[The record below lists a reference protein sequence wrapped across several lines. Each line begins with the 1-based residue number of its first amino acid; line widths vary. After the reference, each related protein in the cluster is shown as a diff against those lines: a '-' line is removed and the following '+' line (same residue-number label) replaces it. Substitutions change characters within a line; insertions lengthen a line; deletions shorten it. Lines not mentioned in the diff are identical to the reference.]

1 MSYFVGDVKR
11 FLKDKVNTVL
21 LLIVCVF
28 LMQIITL
35 FLLCFSTTEI
45 IKKINHRYFNLTTT
59 MEDVYNVNVNTL
71 DGSVRP

>member
-11 FLKDKVNTVL
+11 FLKDKANAVIL
-21 LLIVCVF
+21 LTIFVF
-28 LMQIITL
+28 IMQIIML
-35 FLLCFSTTEI
+35 FLLCFSTAEI

-59 MEDVYNVNVNTL
+59 MEDVYNVNINTL